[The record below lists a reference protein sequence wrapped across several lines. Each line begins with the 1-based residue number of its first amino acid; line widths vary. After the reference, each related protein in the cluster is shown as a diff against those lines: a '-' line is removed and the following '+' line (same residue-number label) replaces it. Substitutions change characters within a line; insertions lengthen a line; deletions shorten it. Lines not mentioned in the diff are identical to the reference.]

1 MVSRFSFTYPID
13 DEVGDDARSDSHQV
27 DVDGDVVVKRK
38 RRDAIEIEHQESTDL
53 TMVGLQVWRG
63 ALILADFL
71 FHNRQKF
78 SGQNI
83 LEMGSGVGLS
93 SIAAAIHSEHNVC
106 CTDIDLGGI
115 LRLIGTNVLRNRRLM
130 PKCRV
135 NVMPMDF
142 SDRNWS
148 IDLQKCVR
156 DAEIILAADGWW

>member
-1 MVSRFSFTYPID
+1 MVSRFSFTYPTD
-13 DEVGDDARSDSHQV
+13 DDVGDEARSSAHL
-27 DVDGDVVVKRK
+27 DVDGDVIVKRK
-38 RRDAIEIEHQESTDL
+38 RRDAIEIEHLKSTDL

-78 SGQNI
+78 GGQNI

-93 SIAAAIHSEHNVC
+93 SIAAAIHSKQNVC

-115 LRLIGTNVLRNRRLM
+115 LQLIGTNVLRNRRLI
-130 PKCRV
+130 PKCEV

-148 IDLQKCVR
+148 NELQQYVR
-156 DAEIILAADGWW
+156 DAEIVLAADGR